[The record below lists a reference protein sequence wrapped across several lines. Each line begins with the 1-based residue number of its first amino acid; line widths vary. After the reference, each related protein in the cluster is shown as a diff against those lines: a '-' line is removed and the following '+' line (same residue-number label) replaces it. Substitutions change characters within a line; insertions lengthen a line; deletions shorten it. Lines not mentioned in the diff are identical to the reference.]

1 MNLPSAQIA
10 ENPAANRPRGKR
22 FKRVV
27 TALLRV
33 LLIFI
38 LWLSAYAL
46 YTIAQN
52 NFHVVVPGLVYRS
65 GQMDAEDLTRYIAK
79 YGIKSILNLRGE
91 NPTTSWHQ
99 TEIATTAKLNVVH
112 YDRSLG
118 SGTELTLA
126 QMDGLVTLLR
136 NAPKPI
142 LIHCYGGAD
151 RSGLVSALYCFAI
164 DGETAEQAD
173 RQLTIWY
180 GHVPLIRPKV
190 IAMDNSFWRY
200 VTNQVSSIKPAGN
213 MSADANH

>member
-1 MNLPSAQIA
+1 MPNSPT
-10 ENPAANRPRGKR
+10 EPRAAAARLKTKWPRLTAGSL
-22 FKRVV
+22 
-27 TALLRV
+27 ALLV
-33 LLIFI
+33 VGLL
-38 LWLSAYAL
+38 AYAL
-46 YTIAQN
+46 YTVEN
-52 NFHVVVPGLVYRS
+52 DNFHVVAPGLVYRS
-65 GQMDAEDLTRYIAK
+65 GQMDGEDLTRSIAK

-118 SGTELTLA
+118 SGTELTLDE
-126 QMDGLVTLLR
+126 MNDLVTLLR

-164 DGETAEQAD
+164 DGETAKQAD

-180 GHVPLIRPKV
+180 GHIPLIRPKV
-190 IAMDNSFWRY
+190 TAMDDSFWRY
-200 VTNQVSSIKPAGN
+200 VTNHIPPVKSAEN
-213 MSADANH
+213 VSADADH